1 MTTPPNPKSE
11 IQNPKSPPP
20 RPRQPDGRVHGVVV
34 ACQRPDGR
42 WLCIRRSAT
51 VAAPLK
57 VCFPGGAME
66 VNESQENAV
75 IREMHEE
82 LGSTVRPRR
91 RVWKWDS
98 PTSELTLWGWTAD
111 YPDGELRPDPDE
123 VAEVLWLTGE
133 EVIGHA
139 DAMATNEDF
148 VKSLEE
154 AAVNEASGF

>member
-1 MTTPPNPKSE
+1 M
-11 IQNPKSPPP
+11 IP

-42 WLCIRRSAT
+42 WLCIRRSAH

-66 VNESQENAV
+66 LGESQESAV

-82 LGSTVRPRR
+82 LGITVHPNRC
-91 RVWKWDS
+91 VWKWDS

-111 YPDGELRPDPDE
+111 FPDSELNPDPSE
-123 VAEVLWLTGE
+123 VAEILWLTDDE
-133 EVIGHA
+133 AIQHP
-139 DAMATNEDF
+139 DAMATNQDF
-148 VKSLEE
+148 INTLR
-154 AAVNEASGF
+154 